1 MDIWYKYLATNVAI
15 ALIMLISGKIFS
27 NRAPKNINTFIGY
40 RTTMS
45 MKNRDTWEFAHKT
58 SGKLLWKCGWI
69 CLLAVVAVMFF
80 LRGRPEETLTKVG
93 LILCCAQI
101 IPFIGI
107 SVHTE
112 NALRKAFDEDG
123 NRRIDV

>member
-45 MKNRDTWEFAHKT
+45 MKNRDTWEFAHKI
-58 SGKLLWKCGWI
+58 SGKLLWKCGEHERNYY
-69 CLLAVVAVMFF
+69 CYLKRLLSRV
-80 LRGRPEETLTKVG
+80 P
-93 LILCCAQI
+93 
-101 IPFIGI
+101 
-107 SVHTE
+107 
-112 NALRKAFDEDG
+112 N
-123 NRRIDV
+123 